1 MAADAAEATACQGT
15 PLVHVRTEMAAKT
28 SVATVLP
35 VRPIPRNL
43 AATPEV
49 RVREDLPSRQS
60 LLPCETEQFHGFHGF
75 PRVHRLLRRTMQ
87 RRPRARPHRR
97 SRPPLSFAPPHRW
110 KRSSLES
117 GKLDRKVLRS
127 KGKRNRWEPDRRS
140 NDAMD
145 EAIASA
151 EAAANA
157 ADASKAASACQE
169 AEMRVGGRKEAIE
182 KELEKGSR

>member
-1 MAADAAEATACQGT
+1 M
-15 PLVHVRTEMAAKT
+15 
-28 SVATVLP
+28 
-35 VRPIPRNL
+35 
-43 AATPEV
+43 
-49 RVREDLPSRQS
+49 
-60 LLPCETEQFHGFHGF
+60 
-75 PRVHRLLRRTMQ
+75 
-87 RRPRARPHRR
+87 
-97 SRPPLSFAPPHRW
+97 
-110 KRSSLES
+110 ES